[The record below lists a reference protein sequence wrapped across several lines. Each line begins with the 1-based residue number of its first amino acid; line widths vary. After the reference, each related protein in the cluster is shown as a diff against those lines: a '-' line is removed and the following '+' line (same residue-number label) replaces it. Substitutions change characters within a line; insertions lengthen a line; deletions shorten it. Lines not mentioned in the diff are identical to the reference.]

1 MSPFELPLF
10 ELVLEVFVK
19 IFEELL
25 DLLLV
30 PVTMPLYLSS
40 VNLEVFED
48 EVVIGDFVLVNDFE
62 VFELIVVIVA
72 FDVVVV
78 RGVNDDCEVK
88 SSVMAVVLIGNL
100 VVADVVVVDEVV
112 VARTD
117 FEISSAFLLPGDFD
131 PINFVVFVVD
141 VVVGI
146 VVLVVVADVV
156 VVAVDVVIKSVFST
170 MSSMLSSMPEF
181 LLPVGF
187 VVFPESFPFL
197 GRESGE
203 TIRLILD

>member
-78 RGVNDDCEVK
+78 RGVNNDCEVK
-88 SSVMAVVLIGNL
+88 GSVMVVVLIGNL

-131 PINFVVFVVD
+131 PINFVVFVID

-146 VVLVVVADVV
+146 VVVADVV
-156 VVAVDVVIKSVFST
+156 VVAVDVVIRSVFST
-170 MSSMLSSMPEF
+170 MSSMLSSMPAF
-181 LLPVGF
+181 LPPVGF

>member
-78 RGVNDDCEVK
+78 RGVNDDCDVK
-88 SSVMAVVLIGNL
+88 GSVMAVVLIGNL

-117 FEISSAFLLPGDFD
+117 FEIFSAFLLPGDFD
-131 PINFVVFVVD
+131 PINFVVFVID

-146 VVLVVVADVV
+146 VVVADVV
-156 VVAVDVVIKSVFST
+156 VVAVDVVIRSVFST